1 MIRRDFLTVLGGGA
15 SSLVTGRG
23 DLFNPFN
30 NDSPDLEKRAA
41 KIIREYDA
49 QGIHRTATEVD
60 NRSARWLGKLVSGNG
75 AAMSLMPFNISR
87 VDPVAAYIQIG
98 DRRIEG
104 LPIFDAAFTN
114 ASGIAGTLGPLG
126 SEADIGLVEAP
137 PNAEYGPTYSKMRR
151 ETKHRAIVL
160 ITTGSAKGLSP
171 INGSEFEKP
180 YGPPILQVS
189 NTETEFLKQKAGEV
203 TPVKFFAFVKRTNTT
218 ALNVMGH
225 IKGADPSL
233 APIVVMTPRS
243 GWWQCA
249 SERGGGL
256 VCWLETMRALAAVRP
271 ARDCIFIAS
280 SGHEIGH
287 IGLDH
292 FLDKNTELVPKARI
306 WLHFGANIGAAVE
319 PGHRLQCS
327 EDELERISLEEFVKT
342 GAKIDEKIARGT
354 VPYGEAGNI
363 HRRGGHYI
371 SIVGRNGM
379 FHSPDDRWPS
389 AVDIKMVAKFASAF
403 SQLALRFA
411 GA

>member
-1 MIRRDFLTVLGGGA
+1 M
-15 SSLVTGRG
+15 
-23 DLFNPFN
+23 
-30 NDSPDLEKRAA
+30 EKRAA
-41 KIIREYDA
+41 KVIREYDA

-60 NRSARWLGKLVSGNG
+60 NRSARWLGKLVRGNG

-87 VDPVAAYIQIG
+87 VDPLAAYIQIG

-104 LPIFDAAFTN
+104 LPIFDAAFTE
-114 ASGIAGTLGPLG
+114 ASGITGTLGPLG
-126 SEADIGLVEAP
+126 SDAQIGLVEAP
-137 PNAEYGPTYSKMRR
+137 PNAEYGPTYSKLRR
-151 ETKHRAIVL
+151 ETKHQAIVL

-171 INGSEFEKP
+171 INGSEFGKP

-225 IKGADPSL
+225 IKGTDPSL
-233 APIVVMTPRS
+233 PPIVVMTPRS

-256 VCWLETMRALAAVRP
+256 VCWLETMRALAAARP

-292 FLDKNTELVPKARI
+292 FLDENSKLVPNARI
-306 WLHFGANIGAAVE
+306 WFHFGANIGAAVE
-319 PGHRLQCS
+319 PGHRLQSS
-327 EDELERISLEEFVKT
+327 EDELERISLEEFEKT
-342 GAKIDEKIARGT
+342 GAKIDEKIGRGT
-354 VPYGEAGNI
+354 VPFGEAGNI

-403 SQLALRFA
+403 SQMALRFA

>member
-1 MIRRDFLTVLGGGA
+1 M
-15 SSLVTGRG
+15 
-23 DLFNPFN
+23 
-30 NDSPDLEKRAA
+30 EKRAA
-41 KIIREYDA
+41 KVIREYDA

-60 NRSARWLGKLVSGNG
+60 NRSARWLGKLVRSNG
-75 AAMSLMPFNISR
+75 AAMSLIPFNISR
-87 VDPVAAYIQIG
+87 VDPLAAYIQIG

-104 LPIFDAAFTN
+104 LPIFDAAFTE
-114 ASGIAGTLGPLG
+114 ASGITGTLGPLG
-126 SEADIGLVEAP
+126 SDAQIGLVEAP

-189 NTETEFLKQKAGEV
+189 NTETEFLKQKAGDV

-225 IKGADPSL
+225 IKGTDPSL
-233 APIVVMTPRS
+233 PPIVVMTPRS

-256 VCWLETMRALAAVRP
+256 VCWLETMRALSAARP

-292 FLDKNTELVPKARI
+292 FLDENNKLVPNARI
-306 WLHFGANIGAAVE
+306 WLHLGANIGAAVE
-319 PGHRLQCS
+319 PGHRLQSS
-327 EDELERISLEEFVKT
+327 EDELERISLEEFEKT

-354 VPYGEAGNI
+354 VPFGEAGNI

-403 SQLALRFA
+403 SQMALRFA

>member
-23 DLFNPFN
+23 GLFNPFN
-30 NDSPDLEKRAA
+30 SDSPELEKRAA

-60 NRSARWLGKLVSGNG
+60 NRSAQWLGKLVLSNG
-75 AAMSLMPFNISR
+75 AAMSLRPFNISR
-87 VDPVAAYIQIG
+87 VDPLAAYIQIG

-104 LPIFDAAFTN
+104 LPIFDAAFTE
-114 ASGIAGTLGPLG
+114 ASGITGTLGPLG
-126 SEADIGLVEAP
+126 SDAQIGLVEAP

-189 NTETEFLKQKAGEV
+189 NSETEWLKQLAGERSG
-203 TPVKFFAFVKRTNTT
+203 VKLVAHVKRTNTT

-225 IKGADPSL
+225 IKGTDPSL
-233 APIVVMTPRS
+233 PPIVVMTPRS

-256 VCWLETMRALAAVRP
+256 VCWLETIRTLAGARP

-292 FLDKNTELVPKARI
+292 FLDENSKLVPKARI

-319 PGHRLQCS
+319 SGHRLQCS
-327 EDELERISLEEFVKT
+327 EDELERISLEEFEKT

-354 VPYGEAGNI
+354 VPFGEAGNI

-403 SQLALRFA
+403 SRMSLRFA
-411 GA
+411 VA